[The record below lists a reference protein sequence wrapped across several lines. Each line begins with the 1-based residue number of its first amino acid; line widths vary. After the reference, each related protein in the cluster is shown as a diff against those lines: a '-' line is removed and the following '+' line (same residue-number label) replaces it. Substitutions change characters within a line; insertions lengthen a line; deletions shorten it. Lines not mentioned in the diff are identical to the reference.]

1 MIEDGL
7 LSYDIETTK
16 TFVDALVGT
25 NENFAEDIAA
35 IRAGGNKVKVMIAAT
50 GQRYN
55 WIERTAYVKLNI
67 ESVAHEL
74 HHAAQHAKLG
84 DDYDSAVFTSE
95 KGRLALE
102 VSALATGE
110 AAAGGNAT
118 RKVKELLPIYHKEA
132 VYACEG
138 GVAAA
143 LAYAFGK
150 KFMAYSKAR
159 MDKLGIVESACQ

>member
-1 MIEDGL
+1 MIEDGM
-7 LSYDIETTK
+7 LSYDAETTK
-16 TFVDALVGT
+16 TFVQALVGT
-25 NENFAEDIAA
+25 DANFAEDIAT
-35 IRAGGNKVKVMIAAT
+35 IRAGSNQVKIMIAAT

-74 HHAAQHAKLG
+74 HHAAQHVKLG
-84 DDYDSAVFTSE
+84 DEFDSAVFSSA

-110 AAAGGNAT
+110 AAAGGNPT
-118 RKVKELLPIYHKEA
+118 RKVKELLPIYHQQP
-132 VYACEG
+132 VYACDG
-138 GVAAA
+138 GVDAA
-143 LAYAFGK
+143 LAWAFGK

-159 MDKLGIVESACQ
+159 MDKLGIVESACK

>member
-1 MIEDGL
+1 MIEDGNFK
-7 LSYDIETTK
+7 YDNESVK
-16 TFVDALVGT
+16 TFVEELAKK
-25 NENFAEDIAA
+25 NENFAEDLAA
-35 IRAGGNKVKVMIAAT
+35 INEAGNKVSIVLAST

-55 WIERTAYVKLNI
+55 WTERTAYIKLNI

-84 DDYDSAVFTSE
+84 DNDSAVFTSA

-110 AAAGGNAT
+110 AADGGNAT
-118 RKVKELLPIYHKEA
+118 RKVKEMLPIYHRQA
-132 VYACEG
+132 AYACDG

-143 LAYAFGK
+143 LAWAFGK